1 MHIPS
6 FKPLRWPLR
15 ACYVLSLPYLT
26 NTVPHPLCRPLSYN
40 TRSFPFPRILPFPLS
55 LEIALKKEARTAQHN
70 SASAGG
76 FHSDDFCEK
85 FKAAFE
91 ERDSVVANISSDLE
105 GLCTIVD
112 DINHKTKELAPP
124 RTAQVGA
131 EGGGGGGSGGGGGG
145 TAPSKQRGT

>member
-1 MHIPS
+1 MSH
-6 FKPLRWPLR
+6 
-15 ACYVLSLPYLT
+15 T
-26 NTVPHPLCRPLSYN
+26 
-40 TRSFPFPRILPFPLS
+40 FPFPRRLPCSLS

-105 GLCTIVD
+105 VLCNIVD

-124 RTAQVGA
+124 RTAQDSV
-131 EGGGGGGSGGGGGG
+131 EGGGGGGSGGGSGGGGGG
-145 TAPSKQRGT
+145 TPPSKQRGT